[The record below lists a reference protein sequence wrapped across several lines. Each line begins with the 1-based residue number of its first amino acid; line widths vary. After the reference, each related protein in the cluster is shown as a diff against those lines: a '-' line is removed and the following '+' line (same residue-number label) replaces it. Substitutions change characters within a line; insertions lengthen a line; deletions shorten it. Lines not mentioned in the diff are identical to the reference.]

1 MGAIDSDAHVLETS
15 KTWEYLEGNDKR
27 YTPLIVTQTF
37 GPELKA
43 NDGNNTQHN
52 YWLIGNRPMGK
63 DRNVGTEMSRA
74 IAEMEDIPGRLAHMD
89 ELGIDIQVL
98 YPTLYLRP
106 VTDDINAD
114 LALTR
119 AYNRWVA
126 DVSHKAGGRMR
137 WVALP
142 PMWSPNLIRE
152 EMKLAKENNA
162 CGIFLR
168 GLECE
173 KAIGDP
179 LFYPLWELASELD
192 LPICMHSGNGSAF
205 HHDFFDADTSFTKF
219 KLAVVGAFHT
229 LLEKQVPKKFPNV
242 RWGFVEVSSQWL
254 PYVLCDLEDR
264 FRRKGWDWFENPLKE
279 NNMYVAC
286 ENTDHLDYII
296 KFAGEDNL
304 VIGTDYG
311 HHDPSS
317 EIMAVKLL
325 REDKRLAPGVAEK
338 ILEDNARALYGLN

>member
-1 MGAIDSDAHVLETS
+1 
-15 KTWEYLEGNDKR
+15 
-27 YTPLIVTQTF
+27 
-37 GPELKA
+37 
-43 NDGNNTQHN
+43 
-52 YWLIGNRPMGK
+52 
-63 DRNVGTEMSRA
+63 
-74 IAEMEDIPGRLAHMD
+74 MEDIPGRLAHMD
-89 ELGIDIQVL
+89 ELDIDTQIL

-126 DVSHKAGGRMR
+126 DVSKQANGRMR
-137 WVALP
+137 WIALP
-142 PMWSPNLIRE
+142 PMRSPNLIRE
-152 EMKLAKENNA
+152 EMKFAKDNGA

-168 GLECE
+168 GLECDR
-173 KAIGDP
+173 AIGDP
-179 LFYPLWELASELD
+179 TFYPLWEIASDLD
-192 LPICMHSGNGSAF
+192 MPICMHSGNGSVF
-205 HHDFFDADTSFTKF
+205 HHDFFETDTSFTKF

-229 LLEKQVPKKFPNV
+229 LMEKKIPAMFPDV
-242 RWGFVEVSSQWL
+242 RWGFVEVSAQWV

-264 FRRKGWDWFENPLKE
+264 FRRNGWDWFENPLKE

-286 ENTDHLDYII
+286 ENTDHLDYIV
-296 KFAGEDNL
+296 KYAGEDNL

-317 EIMAVKLL
+317 EVMAVKLL
-325 REDKRLAPGVAEK
+325 RADDRLAPGVADK